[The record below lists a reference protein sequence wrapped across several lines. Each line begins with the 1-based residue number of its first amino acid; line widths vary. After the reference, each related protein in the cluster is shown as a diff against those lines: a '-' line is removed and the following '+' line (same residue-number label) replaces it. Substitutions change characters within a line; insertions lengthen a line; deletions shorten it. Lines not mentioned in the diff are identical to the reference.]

1 MSLSDNSEVGFLMI
15 KARCSGSTGLAT
27 ISTVTGSVSDSSG
40 SGSSNIAVAGN
51 DSSFLS
57 SGCLW

>member
-1 MSLSDNSEVGFLMI
+1 VSSSDNSEVGFLMI
-15 KARCSGSTGLAT
+15 KARWSGLTELAM
-27 ISTVTGSVSDSSG
+27 ISTVMGPSSDNSG
-40 SGSSNIAVAGN
+40 SGSSSIAVAGN